1 MAGVIS
7 GKHVG
12 EGTTIVTAAC
22 DRVSI
27 ENPLREICDLEYS
40 GSVTYASGKLVIS
53 CCIVIQALMF
63 DTGRSSLE
71 VTCKVAKFPMDG
83 QPTKPED
90 ILFTCMFTMV
100 ALDPETKKYVLSQ
113 AINASSH

>member
-1 MAGVIS
+1 MIAVFQDLDAMAGVIS

-40 GSVTYASGKLVIS
+40 GSVTYASGKLETV
-53 CCIVIQALMF
+53 
-63 DTGRSSLE
+63 
-71 VTCKVAKFPMDG
+71 VARHI
-83 QPTKPED
+83 E
-90 ILFTCMFTMV
+90 
-100 ALDPETKKYVLSQ
+100 Y
-113 AINASSH
+113 